1 MATVLRIPVHDAL
14 AFKLPAEAMTAVGSA
29 HEIYLEIDA
38 IKQTVLL
45 SVRHPDVVHNE
56 YILDQMAKLNEG
68 MSLEEYGEPVPE
80 SFLNRRG
87 KGPKQDGGEEQ

>member
-1 MATVLRIPVHDAL
+1 VATILRIPLHDAS
-14 AFKLPAEAMTAVGSA
+14 AFKLPAEAVTAVGSA
-29 HEIYLEIDA
+29 HEIYLEIDPTR
-38 IKQTVLL
+38 QTVLL

-68 MSLEEYGEPVPE
+68 VSLEEYGEPVPD

-87 KGPKQDGGEEQ
+87 KGTKQEEGQ